1 MRSHRQDRAQGTV
14 EKVAGRAMEAWS
26 KLTGRHGTGAKGK
39 GARVRGT
46 GRRAQGRVKRGAR

>member
-1 MRSHRQDRAQGTV
+1 MKSYRRDKAEGTV
-14 EKVAGRAMEAWS
+14 EKMAGRAMEAWA

-46 GRRAQGRVKRGAR
+46 GKRARGRVRHGAR